1 MEQVYSNNTY
11 KRVYFKETDAGGVVY
26 FGNMSRYIE
35 IGFSEWFREFA
46 IPLNELYKENDL
58 FMVVKRTEQNFN
70 SSLKYDDMLCIRT
83 TLVKV
88 KNFSMK
94 LKTEIYVED
103 KLYYDAVTELVPV
116 NHTTKRISRVPEAL
130 NKYID

>member
-116 NHTTKRISRVPEAL
+116 NHMTKRISRVPEAL